1 MELFVVTT
9 ALLMGIAIAMP
20 AAEKAS
26 ELSRLKSKLT
36 ARYVTARVQF

>member
-26 ELSRLKSKLT
+26 ELKSKLT